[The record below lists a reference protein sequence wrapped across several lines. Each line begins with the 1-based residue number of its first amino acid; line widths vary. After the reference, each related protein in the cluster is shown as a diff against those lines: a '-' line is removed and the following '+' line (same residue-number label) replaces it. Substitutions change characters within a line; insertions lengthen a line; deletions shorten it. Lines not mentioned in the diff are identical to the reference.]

1 MLALK
6 SADAGLRLQLRDA
19 ARQACQ
25 ASGMRR
31 SADRLRPFASCLRV
45 RSTLRCSPRLC
56 PRHELVCAAT
66 TTTSLTSHTLRH
78 AAAMARV
85 PLQQFLAL
93 TRKEWI
99 VLWRHWPINLLRCLI
114 VPVGYAVVSAGGP
127 LQPVAIP

>member
-1 MLALK
+1 MRP
-6 SADAGLRLQLRDA
+6 SAE
-19 ARQACQ
+19 
-25 ASGMRR
+25 
-31 SADRLRPFASCLRV
+31 RLRPFASLPPCRV

-56 PRHELVCAAT
+56 PRHELVSA

-127 LQPVAIP
+127 LQPVAVP